1 MEVAFETIFLLPFYP
16 HLHVLDRE
24 LCLKYY
30 RGKKKRVI
38 FICTFSY
45 FSSVRSVRGS
55 KKKNQKNPKQQPDSW
70 RGKNKHLSRSFYKA
84 LVRDYR
90 SLEWLQRKTAIWTD
104 LVQLKVCTDPNL
116 QTLPPLSSSSRKN
129 CITRIFNRPS
139 HYTRWFSSSGGLE
152 LLWRLLYWV
161 RVLWSHSAIHTIV
174 LGCKN
179 VTDSH
184 ARL

>member
-1 MEVAFETIFLLPFYP
+1 M
-16 HLHVLDRE
+16 
-24 LCLKYY
+24 LKILS
-30 RGKKKRVI
+30 GKKKKSYFYLHI
-38 FICTFSY
+38 FIFQLSEK
-45 FSSVRSVRGS
+45 RKG
-55 KKKNQKNPKQQPDSW
+55 KQKKNQKNPKQQPDSW

-179 VTDSH
+179 VTDSR